1 MAVMPAVRRK
11 DSDLSGL
18 NKIIIKK
25 LNIPVLIL
33 LVINR
38 WYILLTDNKWDVIK
52 YIINIKMQWFMTVVM
67 RKNIF
72 SL

>member
-1 MAVMPAVRRK
+1 MVRRK

-67 RKNIF
+67 RENIF

>member
-1 MAVMPAVRRK
+1 MPVVRRK

-67 RKNIF
+67 RENIF

>member
-1 MAVMPAVRRK
+1 MPAVRRK

-38 WYILLTDNKWDVIK
+38 WHILLTDNKWDVIK

-67 RKNIF
+67 RENIF

>member
-1 MAVMPAVRRK
+1 MVRGK

-38 WYILLTDNKWDVIK
+38 WYILLTDNNWDVIK

-67 RKNIF
+67 RENIF